1 MDGAF
6 QDWSDALWPKLV
18 KAFGIQSGADTPA
31 EAEPLY
37 TLEELPPPQKNALV
51 DALGAVALRVIENR
65 ELQNPGSDT
74 ESGRSTR
81 HVELMLPEGVNYV
94 PGDHLSV
101 VPRNSPSQVE
111 RAMARFG
118 FDRSAHVRLQAAPG
132 RKTALPVDQ
141 VIAVD
146 RLLGDYVELQD
157 VATRKQI
164 ATLAAHT
171 ECPFTKP
178 KLAALSGSDD
188 ASQATYKAEVLHKR
202 KSLLDLLEEHRAC
215 QVPFAVFLE
224 MLSPLSP
231 RYYSISSSP
240 TMTPGRCSVTVGV
253 VRAPALSGNG
263 GTFEGVCSNYLARAE
278 AGDTV
283 HGVIRETTA
292 EGFRLPED
300 PQRPL
305 VMVGPGTGL
314 APFRGFIQERAAQ
327 VERGEA
333 LGDAMLFFGCRH
345 PEQDF
350 IYAEELKAWSHR
362 GLMTLHTA
370 FSRAGER
377 KVYVQD
383 LIREQGAAVWKLLEA
398 GAVIY
403 VCGDGSRM
411 EPDVRR
417 TLADLAREHGHDSQA
432 WMDKMIADQ
441 RYVLDVWAGA

>member
-1 MDGAF
+1 VSYRA
-6 QDWSDALWPKLV
+6 
-18 KAFGIQSGADTPA
+18 
-31 EAEPLY
+31 
-37 TLEELPPPQKNALV
+37 
-51 DALGAVALRVIENR
+51 
-65 ELQNPGSDT
+65 
-74 ESGRSTR
+74 
-81 HVELMLPEGVNYV
+81 
-94 PGDHLSV
+94 GDHLSV
-101 VPRNSPSQVE
+101 VPRNGAAQVE

-118 FDRSAHVRLQAAPG
+118 FDRKAHVRLQAAPG
-132 RKTALPVDQ
+132 RKAALPVDE

-164 ATLAAHT
+164 ATLAAYT
-171 ECPFTKP
+171 ECPATRP

-188 ASQATYKAEVLHKR
+188 ASQAAYKAQVLHR
-202 KSLLDLLEEHRAC
+202 RRSLLDLLEEHRAC
-215 QVPFAVFLE
+215 QLPFAVFLE

-253 VRAPALSGNG
+253 VSAPALSGK
-263 GTFEGVCSNYLARAE
+263 GTVEGVCSNYLARAE

-300 PQRPL
+300 AQRPL
-305 VMVGPGTGL
+305 VMIGPGTGL
-314 APFRGFIQERAAQ
+314 APFRGFLQERAAQ
-327 VERGEA
+327 AERGQA

-350 IYAEELKAWSHR
+350 IYAEELEAWSHR
-362 GLMTLHTA
+362 GLMKLHTA

-398 GAVIY
+398 GGVIY

-417 TLADLAREHGHDSQA
+417 TLADLARGHGHDGAA
-432 WMDKMIADQ
+432 WMDQMIADQ